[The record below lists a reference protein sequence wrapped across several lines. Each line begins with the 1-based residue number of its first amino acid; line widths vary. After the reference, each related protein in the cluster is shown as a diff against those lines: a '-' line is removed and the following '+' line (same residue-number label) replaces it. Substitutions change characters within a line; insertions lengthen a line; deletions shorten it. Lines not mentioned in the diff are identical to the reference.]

1 MKPYTLIYS
10 DVKVTKMQRVITND
24 LSKVLKLPIYSC
36 NCWMVFEGHPI
47 LEGETEISPV
57 AILTYKYSEK

>member
-1 MKPYTLIYS
+1 
-10 DVKVTKMQRVITND
+10 VITND
-24 LSKVLKLPIYSC
+24 LSKVLKLPIYSG